1 MSGNTSPAKTAQVTA
16 AKGMPRSPSYRW
28 IARANTANTNTA
40 PSRAVKGSAG
50 RAVSAAFSMDSSPY
64 THTGTRAPAAAVRG
78 IRDLPFS
85 PAAACIS
92 SQAPMEHMA
101 ATSTMVAQSGAQ
113 PRIAISSGRPTTA
126 TITRLNIPSA
136 LSQCL

>member
-16 AKGMPRSPSYRW
+16 AKGMPPLPVVPVDSQGEHGEHEH
-28 IARANTANTNTA
+28 RAQQGGE
-40 PSRAVKGSAG
+40 GSAG
-50 RAVSAAFSMDSSPY
+50 RAVSAVFSMDSSPY
-64 THTGTRAPAAAVRG
+64 THTGTRAAAAAVRG
-78 IRDLPFS
+78 IRGLPFS

>member
-78 IRDLPFS
+78 IRGLPFS

-101 ATSTMVAQSGAQ
+101 ASSTMVAQSGAQ